1 MYLLPL
7 LSESIPPPPFL
18 KLNPQIHFKAGGRVV
33 HSTPTPTDFPQ
44 YQYQCYLVLLLEKRN
59 FVAIKIKVI
68 IYQGLFWKFRTYVR
82 YNEKRARRKSSKMTQ
97 LGISTRSFPK
107 FSPFGMLHPRP
118 LPPKRYSVVEVLAS
132 YEKGVT
138 CGERMQ

>member
-1 MYLLPL
+1 
-7 LSESIPPPPFL
+7 
-18 KLNPQIHFKAGGRVV
+18 
-33 HSTPTPTDFPQ
+33 
-44 YQYQCYLVLLLEKRN
+44 
-59 FVAIKIKVI
+59 
-68 IYQGLFWKFRTYVR
+68 
-82 YNEKRARRKSSKMTQ
+82 MTQ